1 MSEQQIP
8 QSAPETQDAET
19 IQADNQQ
26 HQEEQN
32 SGLTTVVAVR
42 LRYNPKSYWFDPVLS
57 TYQTGDHVLVD
68 TERGREIGLV
78 VDGAL
83 QVTDKQLKE
92 IKEPL
97 KPVIRSLTET
107 DYQRIDELDIKGKEA
122 MPIFRELIE
131 KHELDMKPVSVEY
144 LFTGDKAVF
153 YFSNDDRVDF
163 RDLVRE
169 LASRFHIRVDMRQIG
184 VRDEARIL
192 GGLAHCGEELCCT
205 RLGGEFQPVSIRMAK
220 EQDLPLNPTKISGAC
235 GRLMC
240 CLRYE
245 FEAYKDFKTRA
256 PKKGAAIETPIG
268 QAKVVDFDTPR
279 EVIMLRLED
288 GKPLSVPLKD
298 FECDKDADGKKHPCR
313 ISRDTIDRCAS
324 NSILM
329 ALAAL
334 EQEMLISDID
344 TQDDRQARGSDDASK
359 LGGRRLRRGKRK
371 DEEEQARTGQDEDRQ
386 SVKSKD
392 KNVRQKQSRVNA
404 NQQPRSG
411 QKVQQEKSK
420 PEDRRSKDKK
430 NLDGIIPRKR
440 NAQKSKP
447 RPGQHSSGLRSQ
459 ASVNQ
464 NERTDEATVSGQ
476 GADRRDIRARQK
488 DRSNQGS
495 QAKPGSRQDKNSGQ
509 GDRPTSSMGGIRR
522 RRRPTNKPNQ

>member
-1 MSEQQIP
+1 MSEQK
-8 QSAPETQDAET
+8 
-19 IQADNQQ
+19 
-26 HQEEQN
+26 
-32 SGLTTVVAVR
+32 TVVAVR

-83 QVTDKQLKE
+83 QVTEKQLKD

-97 KPVIRSLTET
+97 KPVIRALTEV
-107 DYQRIDELDIKGKEA
+107 DYQRIDELDAKGREA

-131 KHELDMKPVSVEY
+131 KHELDMKPVSVDY

-163 RDLVRE
+163 RDLVRD

-245 FEAYKDFKTRA
+245 FEAYKDFKGRA
-256 PKKGAAIETPIG
+256 PKKGAVIETPIG
-268 QAKVVDFDTPR
+268 QAKVIDFDTPR
-279 EVIMLRLED
+279 EVITLRLED
-288 GKPLSVPLKD
+288 GKQLSVPLKD
-298 FECDKDADGKKHPCR
+298 FECDAGADGKQHPCR
-313 ISRDTIDRCAS
+313 ISRETIDRCAS
-324 NSILM
+324 SSILM

-334 EQEMLISDID
+334 EQEVIKTETETRSEKHSRDHAAD
-344 TQDDRQARGSDDASK
+344 Q
-359 LGGRRLRRGKRK
+359 GGRRLRRGKRK
-371 DEEEQARTGQDEDRQ
+371 EEDSGTSENAAAT
-386 SVKSKD
+386 
-392 KNVRQKQSRVNA
+392 KQGS
-404 NQQPRSG
+404 
-411 QKVQQEKSK
+411 
-420 PEDRRSKDKK
+420 RSKDNNRSKPARFAAGQQGAAGQGGTQQNADKAKGGSDEKK
-430 NLDGIIPRKR
+430 TKDKKRSEGIMPRRRGAKG
-440 NAQKSKP
+440 SKP
-447 RPGQHSSGLRSQ
+447 RPGQHSSGLRS
-459 ASVNQ
+459 A
-464 NERTDEATVSGQ
+464 ERESQGERSGQRSGQ
-476 GADRRDIRARQK
+476 GERSERSANQSSGANQKAR
-488 DRSNQGS
+488 
-495 QAKPGSRQDKNSGQ
+495 SGQ
-509 GDRPTSSMGGIRR
+509 GERNAKQRDRGNGDTRANAGDNNNRSEQPSRGLGGLRR
-522 RRRPTNKPNQ
+522 RRRGTNKPNQ